1 MLPML
6 WCKPYDRAT
15 SDSAQICFNAS
26 TVLLQV
32 VASRLELS
40 CKSVAPSLKTKQH
53 IYACGGFCREHLH
66 KSVESLQLQELL
78 FLNKQPPEQFCQSQL
93 SGQVASSKRPCDLYI
108 QGSVTF
114 SLCTLAIVGR
124 HRQPILY
131 LMDFFYLFDVAQTN
145 YF

>member
-1 MLPML
+1 ML

-53 IYACGGFCREHLH
+53 IYACGGFCREHPH

-93 SGQVASSKRPCDLYI
+93 SGQVASSKRPGKWL
-108 QGSVTF
+108 
-114 SLCTLAIVGR
+114 
-124 HRQPILY
+124 
-131 LMDFFYLFDVAQTN
+131 
-145 YF
+145 